1 MTKGSKTN
9 LSHGTGRRKCA
20 VARVYMREGSGNITV
35 NDRPADEFF
44 ANPLFMFIVRQPLV
58 ATDTAKK
65 YDFVITV
72 NGGGI
77 SGQAGAC
84 RLGISRALA
93 EKHPEM
99 LATLRANGFMTR
111 DSRMVERKK
120 YGQKGARKHF
130 QFSKR

>member
-1 MTKGSKTN
+1 MAKTSKTN

-20 VARVYMREGSGNITV
+20 VARVYLREGSGNITV
-35 NDRPADEFF
+35 NGRPCEEYF
-44 ANPLFMFIVRQPLV
+44 ASPLLMFIVKQPLTV
-58 ATDTAKK
+58 TDTLKK

-72 NGGGI
+72 DGGGI
-77 SGQAGAC
+77 SGQAGAV

-93 EKHPEM
+93 VKQPET
-99 LATLRANGFMTR
+99 LAVLRANGFMTR
-111 DSRMVERKK
+111 DSRMVERKI

>member
-1 MTKGSKTN
+1 MAKISKTN

-35 NDRPADEFF
+35 NGRPAEEYF
-44 ANPLFMFIVRQPLV
+44 ASPLLMFIVKQPLMV
-58 ATDTAKK
+58 TDTLKK
-65 YDFVITV
+65 YDFVVTV
-72 NGGGI
+72 DGGGV
-77 SGQAGAC
+77 SGQAGAV
-84 RLGISRALA
+84 RLGISRSLAL
-93 EKHPEM
+93 KQPET
-99 LATLRANGFMTR
+99 LAVLRANGFMTR

>member
-1 MTKGSKTN
+1 MAKTGKTN

-35 NDRPADEFF
+35 NGRDAEEFF
-44 ANPLFMFIVRQPLV
+44 ANPLLMFIVRQPLV
-58 ATDTAKK
+58 ATDTLKR

-72 NGGGI
+72 TGGGV

-84 RLGISRALA
+84 RLGISRALV

-99 LATLRANGFMTR
+99 QGTLRANGFMTR